1 MSINIDEKKAFIVWL
16 NDHVDFGRREIYW
29 ILNYLMNHSAIL
41 AKVTFV
47 EHANKTPRGVRI
59 SQDGFETE
67 GLELYLNG
75 RTFTDSEQVF
85 HELRMNWKKE
95 LFMEITFE
103 NSWDNPEYLAVL
115 ADNPFYS
122 WNDTVDAEV
131 EESVREALEK
141 EQRSS
146 ELVNLYQEID
156 QALEAGNQAEFERL
170 TSSLKES

>member
-1 MSINIDEKKAFIVWL
+1 MSVNVDEKKAFIAWL

-41 AKVTFV
+41 SKVTFV
-47 EHANKTPRGVRI
+47 EHASKTPRGVRI
-59 SQDGFETE
+59 SQAGFETE

-95 LFMEITFE
+95 LFMEIAFE
-103 NSWDNPEYLAVL
+103 NAWDSSEYLAVL

-122 WNDTVDAEV
+122 WNDTVDADV
-131 EESVREALEK
+131 EQSVLAALENEQKSK
-141 EQRSS
+141 E
-146 ELVNLYQEID
+146 LDTLYQEINR
-156 QALEAGNQAEFERL
+156 ALEAGNQAEFERL
-170 TSSLKES
+170 TNNLKAR